1 MNKAYTDQDDEIIKA
16 EWEKGTR
23 VVDIAAM
30 MGRSQGSIK
39 NRARRIGM
47 EKRKLG
53 KNMQTNKKSKEP
65 YKRPAERLIA
75 YGIPKPLL
83 DLGTWE
89 CHFQIDGIK
98 EFCAAPTNKPYG
110 YCAEHR
116 SICFRH
122 TI

>member
-1 MNKAYTDQDDEIIKA
+1 MNKTYTDQDDAIIKEHWIA
-16 EWEKGTR
+16 GTFIKE
-23 VVDIAAM
+23 IAALV
-30 MGRSQGSIK
+30 GRSEGSLKGRI
-39 NRARRIGM
+39 RRLGL
-47 EKRKLG
+47 ERRKLG

>member
-1 MNKAYTDQDDEIIKA
+1 MSKPYTNQDDKIIKL
-16 EWEKGTR
+16 EWNAGTH
-23 VVDIAAM
+23 VKEISAM
-30 MGRSQGSIK
+30 LCRSEGSIK
-39 NRARRIGM
+39 GRIRRLGL
-47 EKRKLG
+47 ERRKLG